1 MVQVLVQGRPTRG
14 YPGPEHVKLG
24 AVLAPAG
31 IAQDRDRRAVAR
43 LLTYFSPKTGRWV
56 TPTAEAWQ
64 PALAIESVVNTYER
78 TRHIAYLN
86 VIEKSFARYRGRRS
100 QFYDDDGWYLNAWLR
115 AYDVTGDPKYL
126 DEARALFA
134 AMSDGWDD
142 TCGGGL
148 WWRRDCAYKNA
159 ITNELFLLA
168 AARLH
173 RRTRTDDGYLEWAL
187 RSWAWFDASGMIN
200 SAHLV
205 NDGLDGSCANN
216 GDTTW
221 TYNQGVILGGLVE
234 LWRATGEGLYL
245 ESARRIADAAISTLV
260 YPGGILREPNE
271 PSTENKD
278 AQIFKGIF
286 AQGLARLYATDRVE
300 GSNYGAFLAANA
312 EAVWNSSRD
321 ESDGL
326 GLIWRGPVA
335 RVNAATQTSAGL
347 LLGEVAL
354 LDAGGETAR
363 LPGEGGTMYGVQT
376 ASLVGL
382 ATEAVHAGYT
392 GSGYAAGW
400 HTDGQYVRFE
410 VDGMEVDVS
419 AAQTHTLT
427 FRYAAGAGDAFRY
440 LQVNGIGRAD
450 TMLFAGTGGWDRYA
464 TVSIDVPLQ
473 RGQNTVSLVYD
484 SSRRSRNFLNLDCLR
499 VR

>member
-1 MVQVLVQGRPTRG
+1 M
-14 YPGPEHVKLG
+14 
-24 AVLAPAG
+24 LASAE
-31 IAQDRDRRAVAR
+31 IALDRDRRATGR
-43 LLTYFSPKTGRWV
+43 LLTYFSPKTGGWV
-56 TPTAEAWQ
+56 TPTGEAWQ
-64 PALAIESVVNTYER
+64 PALAIEAVVNTYER
-78 TRHIAYLN
+78 TRQIAYLN

-100 QFYDDDGWYLNAWLR
+100 KFYDDDGWYLNAWLR

-148 WWRRDCAYKNA
+148 WWRRDRTYKNA

-173 RRTRTDDGYLEWAL
+173 RRTHTDGGATLGGSGGGSDGYLEWAL
-187 RSWAWFDASGMIN
+187 RTWAWFDASGMIN

-245 ESARRIADAAISTLV
+245 ERARRIADAAIATLV
-260 YPGGILREPNE
+260 YSGGILREPNE
-271 PSTENKD
+271 PSAENKD
-278 AQIFKGIF
+278 AQVFKGIF
-286 AQGLARLYATDRVE
+286 TQGLARLYAADRVE
-300 GSNYGAFLAANA
+300 GSSYGAFLAANA

-321 ESDGL
+321 PSDGL
-326 GLIWRGPVA
+326 GLIWRGPA
-335 RVNAATQTSAGL
+335 GRVNAATQASAGL

-363 LPGEGGTMYGVQT
+363 LPAEGGTMYGVQT
-376 ASLVGL
+376 ATLAGL
-382 ATEAVHAGYT
+382 ASEAIHGGYT

-400 HTDGQYVRFE
+400 HMDGQYVSFE
-410 VDGMEVDVS
+410 IDGVEVDVS

-440 LQVNGIGRAD
+440 LEVNGIGQAD
-450 TMLFAGTGGWDRYA
+450 MMLFAGTGGWDRYA
-464 TVSIDVPLQ
+464 TVSVDVPLR
-473 RGQNTVSLVYD
+473 RGPNTVSLVYD

>member
-1 MVQVLVQGRPTRG
+1 
-14 YPGPEHVKLG
+14 
-24 AVLAPAG
+24 VLASAE
-31 IAQDRDRRAVAR
+31 IAQDRDRRAIAR

-64 PALAIESVVNTYER
+64 PALAIEAVVNTYER
-78 TRHIAYLN
+78 TRQIAYLN

-100 QFYDDDGWYLNAWLR
+100 QFYDDDGWYLNAWVR

-148 WWRRDCAYKNA
+148 WWRRDRTYKNA

-173 RRTRTDDGYLEWAL
+173 RRTRTDDGSPGSYLNWAL

-245 ESARRIADAAISTLV
+245 ERARRIADAAIATLV
-260 YPGGILREPNE
+260 YPGDILKEPNE
-271 PSTENKD
+271 PSAENKD

-286 AQGLARLYATDRVE
+286 AQGLARLYAADRFE
-300 GSNYGAFLAANA
+300 GYGEFLAANA

-321 ESDGL
+321 ASDGL
-326 GLIWRGPVA
+326 GLIWRGPA
-335 RVNAATQTSAGL
+335 GRVNAATQASAGL

-354 LDAGGETAR
+354 LGAGGETAR
-363 LPGEGGTMYGVQT
+363 LPADGGTVYGVQT
-376 ASLVGL
+376 ATLAGL
-382 ATEAVHAGYT
+382 ASEAIHAGYT

-400 HTDGQYVRFE
+400 HMDGQYVSFEVEGFE
-410 VDGMEVDVS
+410 VDDFEVNVS
-419 AAQTHTLT
+419 ARQTHTLT

-440 LQVNGIGRAD
+440 LEVNGIVRAD
-450 TMLFAGTGGWDRYA
+450 TMLFAGMGGWDRYA
-464 TVSIDVPLQ
+464 TVSIDVPLR
-473 RGQNTVSLVYD
+473 RGPNTVSLVYD